1 MTKKKVTWTDLG
13 LKKLAPPKDRRFV
26 DHVDPDNR
34 GLNLRVSETGTKSW
48 SVLYRVV
55 GEGKVSASGRILRGK
70 QKRITL
76 GTYPA
81 ISLAEARDRSR
92 KIKDAADAG
101 IDIKAPVKPE
111 PRPVQ
116 KPTFARVVVKFLRY
130 KKADGLKSH
139 LKMRS
144 MFRMHVL
151 AKHKGLD
158 AHLGPM
164 VMQDIKRS
172 EIKALLEHYDL
183 KDRRGTANEMQKY
196 LRQIWNYARG
206 HDYVTDNIMRDFD
219 RKLKKKPRERKLFAH
234 ELKAVWQAVLGKDFP
249 SPDREFVQVLILSGL
264 RKNELA
270 KARWADLD
278 EDHKALRLSG
288 DRTKTSQQM
297 LHPLS
302 DWAWDILQTIPRY
315 EGPFIFTKSFGMVP
329 MSVDSKLLKKL
340 RKVSGDIDHFTLHD
354 FRRTIR
360 SQFSALQV
368 AQHVAEYSIGHKPQ
382 GIVAVYD
389 VHDYLAERRDAF
401 NKYADYVK
409 GLING

>member
-13 LKKLAPPKDRRFV
+13 LKKLAAPKDRRFV

-55 GEGKVSASGRILRGK
+55 GEGKVSASGRVLRGK

-81 ISLAEARDRSR
+81 VTLADARDQAR

-101 IDIKAPVKPE
+101 IDAKAPAVRAKVD
-111 PRPVQ
+111 R
-116 KPTFARVVVKFLRY
+116 KPTFVRVVVKFLSY
-130 KKADGLKSH
+130 KKSEGLQSYT
-139 LKMRS
+139 KMRS
-144 MFRMHVL
+144 MFRMHICAAQGKL
-151 AKHKGLD
+151 PQLGSMAMDDIRRADIQNLLD
-158 AHLGPM
+158 
-164 VMQDIKRS
+164 
-172 EIKALLEHYDL
+172 HYDQTG
-183 KDRRGTANEMQKY
+183 RRGTANEMQKY
-196 LRQIWNYARG
+196 LRQVWKYARQR
-206 HDYVTDNIMRDFD
+206 DIVSDNIMQDFE
-219 RKLKKKPRERKLFAH
+219 RTLKKNPRTRTLFAH
-234 ELKAVWQAVLGKDFP
+234 ELKAVWQAVLGKAFP

-270 KARWADLD
+270 KACWDDLD
-278 EDHKALRLSG
+278 EDHKALRLSA
-288 DRTKTSQQM
+288 DRTKTSQRM
-297 LHPLS
+297 LHPFS
-302 DWAWDILQTIPRY
+302 DLAWDILQTIPRFD
-315 EGPFIFTKSFGMVP
+315 GPFIFTKSFGMVP
-329 MSVDSKLLKKL
+329 MSVDSKLLIKL
-340 RKVSGDIDHFTLHD
+340 RKVSGDIEHFTLHD

-409 GLING
+409 GLVDE